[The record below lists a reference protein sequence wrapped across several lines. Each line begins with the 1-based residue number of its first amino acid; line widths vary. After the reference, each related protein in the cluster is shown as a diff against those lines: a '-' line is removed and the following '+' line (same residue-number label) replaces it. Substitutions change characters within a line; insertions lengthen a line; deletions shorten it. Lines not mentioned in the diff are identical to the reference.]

1 MKILKKLS
9 KKFKTLMNKLNR
21 IMNNVK
27 IQMNKKLKF
36 KNKESN
42 SNFKMQLIKKKL
54 VSWNKN
60 LNNY

>member
-1 MKILKKLS
+1 
-9 KKFKTLMNKLNR
+9 
-21 IMNNVK
+21 
-27 IQMNKKLKF
+27 MNKKLKF